1 VAFTC
6 LNLMGYTM
14 TFNTKLNLANFSRSL
29 GNGATMGRE
38 FSLGLQHAISTGNT
52 NHIAAMFSKAKAKED
67 AQAMRVIKT
76 TVIALYSGNDV
87 DAKIIDPTDISK
99 PIVIKTKGTAV
110 NEDMVRAM
118 KILVAGGKSM
128 RGKIWGD
135 TFKSDADKPKKT
147 VAECQVALDKFLQ
160 KLAADNG
167 VSITGSVV
175 VTAQQLMI
183 AA

>member
-1 VAFTC
+1 
-6 LNLMGYTM
+6 MGYIM
-14 TFNTKLNLANFSRSL
+14 TFNAKTNLETFGRSL
-29 GNGATMGRE
+29 GNGATMGAL
-38 FSLGLQHAISTGNT
+38 FSEGVLHAIETKNT

-99 PIVIKTKGTAV
+99 PITIKTKGTEI
-110 NEDMVRAM
+110 NQDMVKAM
-118 KILVAGGKSM
+118 KILVADDKSM

-147 VAECQVALDKFLQ
+147 VEQCQQAVEKFLQ
-160 KLAADNG
+160 KLMADND
-167 VSITGSVV
+167 VNISGSVT
-175 VTAQQLMI
+175 VTAQTLQI
-183 AA
+183 TQEAA

>member
-1 VAFTC
+1 
-6 LNLMGYTM
+6 MGYTM
-14 TFNTKLNLANFSRSL
+14 TFNAKTNLETFGRSL
-29 GNGATMGRE
+29 GNGATMGALFCE
-38 FSLGLQHAISTGNT
+38 GVMHAIETKNT

-87 DAKIIDPTDISK
+87 DAKIMDPTDISK
-99 PIVIKTKGTAV
+99 PIVIKTKGTAI
-110 NEDMVRAM
+110 NQDMVKAM
-118 KILVAGGKSM
+118 KILVADEKSM

-135 TFKSDADKPKKT
+135 TFKSDVDKPQKT
-147 VAECQVALDKFLQ
+147 VAECQVALDKFMQ

-167 VSITGSVV
+167 VQITGSVV
-175 VTAQQLMI
+175 VTAQLMI